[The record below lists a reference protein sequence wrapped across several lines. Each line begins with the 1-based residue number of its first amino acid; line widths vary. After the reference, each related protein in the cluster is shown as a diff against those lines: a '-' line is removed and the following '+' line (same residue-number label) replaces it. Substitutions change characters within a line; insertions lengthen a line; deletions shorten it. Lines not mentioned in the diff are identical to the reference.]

1 MWDYLTGNS
10 YNPLWVNLL
19 GMEFRC
25 RLGTTSGEIIEGVY
39 VAQDEAALRRE
50 LEDKGLHVLSLRP
63 RLGIAGLSF
72 GTKTR
77 KIARHEFLVFN
88 QELATLLKAGMPLV
102 QSLDILRARMSNPA
116 FKSVLDDVY
125 EKVRGGTALSD
136 AFIAH
141 GDLFP
146 SVYTASL
153 MAGERSGNLDAVL
166 RRFVAYTKTIDT
178 VRSKTISAMIYP
190 VILILLAAV
199 LVGIIVIKVVPT
211 FAEFYSSFDAE
222 LPLSTRVIVGISD
235 VVRAQFYLILAVLAG
250 AGLAF
255 YAWIKQ
261 PGRGAQFDR
270 ILLKLPLVG
279 PSVHKFTTSQMA
291 RTLATL
297 LGGGIPLVNALEI
310 ASRSTGN
317 RYMGKELELV
327 AVRVRE
333 GQGFATTM
341 LERKTVP
348 DVAIKMIEVGE
359 STGALTEMLNSLAEF
374 YDEEIDTEVAR
385 FVTLVE
391 PAMLVFM
398 GVVIAGIV
406 LALYLPLFQ
415 LTSVI
420 GNR

>member
-1 MWDYLTGNS
+1 
-10 YNPLWVNLL
+10 
-19 GMEFRC
+19 MEFRC
-25 RLGTTSGEIIEGVY
+25 RLGTTSGEIIEGIY
-39 VAQDEAALRRE
+39 VAQNESALRRE
-50 LEDKGLHVLSLRP
+50 LEDKGLHVLSLKP
-63 RLGIAGLSF
+63 RLGFGGLSF
-72 GTKTR
+72 GGERR
-77 KIARHEFLVFN
+77 KITRHEFLVFN
-88 QELATLLKAGMPLV
+88 QELATLLKAGLPLV
-102 QSLDILRARMSNPA
+102 QSLDILRSRLSNPL

-136 AFIAH
+136 AFAVH
-141 GDLFP
+141 GELFP

-166 RRFVAYTKTIDT
+166 RRFVAYSKTIDT
-178 VRSKTISAMIYP
+178 VRKKTISAMIYP
-190 VILILLAAV
+190 VILIVLAIV

-211 FAEFYSSFDAE
+211 FAEFYGSFNAQ
-222 LPLSTRVIVGISD
+222 LPLSTRIIVAVSD
-235 VVRAQFYLILAVLAG
+235 FVRAQFWLILIVIAG
-250 AGLAF
+250 AALSF
-255 YAWIKQ
+255 YTWIKQ

-270 ILLKLPLVG
+270 WLMKVPVVG
-279 PSVHKFTTSQMA
+279 ASFHKFTTSQLA

-317 RYMGKELELV
+317 RHMGKEFEIV

-333 GQGFATTM
+333 GQGLASTL
-341 LERKTVP
+341 LERQTVP

-359 STGALTEMLNSLAEF
+359 STGALTEMLNSLADF
-374 YDEEIDTEVAR
+374 YDEEIETEVAR
-385 FVTLVE
+385 FVTLIE

-415 LTSVI
+415 LTSVM
-420 GNR
+420 GAS

>member
-1 MWDYLTGNS
+1 
-10 YNPLWVNLL
+10 
-19 GMEFRC
+19 MEFRC

-39 VAQDEAALRRE
+39 VAQSEAALRRE
-50 LEDKGLHVLSLRP
+50 LEDKGLHVLALKP
-63 RLGIAGLSF
+63 RLGFAGFSI
-72 GTKTR
+72 GGERRTIK
-77 KIARHEFLVFN
+77 RHEFLVFN

-102 QSLDILRARMSNPA
+102 QSLDILRSRLSNPV
-116 FKSVLDDVY
+116 FKSVLDDVH
-125 EKVRGGTALSD
+125 EKVRGGTALSE
-136 AFIAH
+136 AFEAH

-166 RRFVAYTKTIDT
+166 RRFVAYSKTIDT
-178 VRSKTISAMIYP
+178 VRKKTISAMVYP
-190 VILILLAAV
+190 VILIVLAAV

-211 FAEFYSSFDAE
+211 FAEFYGSFNTE
-222 LPLSTRVIVGISD
+222 LPLSTRMIVALSD
-235 VVRAQFYLILAVLAG
+235 FVRANFVVILVVIG
-250 AGLAF
+250 AAAASF

-270 ILLKLPLVG
+270 WMLGLPIVG
-279 PSVHKFTTSQMA
+279 SSFQKFTTSQVA

-297 LGGGIPLVNALEI
+297 LGGGIPLVNAIEI

-317 RYMGKELELV
+317 RHMGKELEIV

-333 GQGFATTM
+333 GQGFANTL

-359 STGALTEMLNSLAEF
+359 STGALTEMLNSLADF

-385 FVTLVE
+385 FVTLIE

-406 LALYLPLFQ
+406 LALYLPLFN
-415 LTSVI
+415 LTSVM
-420 GNR
+420 GRS

>member
-1 MWDYLTGNS
+1 
-10 YNPLWVNLL
+10 
-19 GMEFRC
+19 MEFRC
-25 RLGTTSGEIIEGVY
+25 RLGTTSGEIIEGIY
-39 VAQDEAALRRE
+39 VAQSEAALRRE
-50 LEDKGLHVLSLRP
+50 LEDKGLHVLALKP
-63 RLGIAGLSF
+63 RLGF
-72 GTKTR
+72 GGVSLGGRSR
-77 KIARHEFLVFN
+77 KITRHEFLVFN

-102 QSLDILRARMSNPA
+102 QSLDILRSRLTNPV

-136 AFIAH
+136 AFTAH

-166 RRFVAYTKTIDT
+166 RRFVAYSKTIDT

-190 VILILLAAV
+190 IILILLAFV
-199 LVGIIVIKVVPT
+199 LVGIIVVKVVPT
-211 FAEFYSSFDAE
+211 FAEFYSSFDAQ
-222 LPLSTRVIVGISD
+222 LPLSTRIIVGVSD
-235 VVRAQFYLILAVLAG
+235 FVRAQLLLVVVVVAG
-250 AGLAF
+250 AAIAF
-255 YAWIKQ
+255 YTWLKQ
-261 PGRGAQFDR
+261 PGRSAQFDR
-270 ILLKLPLVG
+270 WVLGLPVIG
-279 PSVHKFTTSQMA
+279 KSFHKFTTSQLA

-317 RYMGKELELV
+317 RHMGKELETI

-333 GQGFATTM
+333 GQGFASTL
-341 LERKTVP
+341 LERQTVP

-359 STGALTEMLNSLAEF
+359 STGALTEMLNSLADF

-385 FVTLVE
+385 FVTLIE

-420 GNR
+420 GAK

>member
-1 MWDYLTGNS
+1 
-10 YNPLWVNLL
+10 
-19 GMEFRC
+19 MEYRC

-39 VAQDEAALRRE
+39 VAQSEAALRRE

-63 RLGIAGLSF
+63 RLGF
-72 GTKTR
+72 GGVSLGGQRR
-77 KIARHEFLVFN
+77 KIKRHEFLVFN

-102 QSLDILRARMSNPA
+102 QSLDILRSRLSNPV
-116 FKSVLDDVY
+116 FKSVLDDVH

-136 AFIAH
+136 AFMAH

-166 RRFVAYTKTIDT
+166 RRFVAYSKTIDT

-190 VILILLAAV
+190 IILVALALL
-199 LVGIIVIKVVPT
+199 LVGIIVVKVVPT
-211 FAEFYSSFDAE
+211 FADFYGSFNAE
-222 LPLSTRVIVGISD
+222 LPLSTRVIVAVSD
-235 VVRAQFYLILAVLAG
+235 FIRAQLFFIVIAIAAG
-250 AGLAF
+250 ALGF
-255 YAWIKQ
+255 YTWIKQ

-270 ILLKLPLVG
+270 WMLKLPVIG
-279 PSVHKFTTSQMA
+279 GSFHKFSTSQMA

-310 ASRSTGN
+310 AARSAGN
-317 RYMGKELELV
+317 RHLGRELEIV
-327 AVRVRE
+327 GARVRE
-333 GQGFATTM
+333 GQSFAQTL
-341 LERKTVP
+341 LERQTVP

-359 STGALTEMLNSLAEF
+359 STGSLTEMLNSLADF
-374 YDEEIDTEVAR
+374 YDEEIETEVSR
-385 FVTLVE
+385 FVTLIE

-415 LTSVI
+415 LTSVM
-420 GNR
+420 GR